1 MLQGKWELWLSK
13 QNQPLVISHEENGKC
28 TNKLSDQEI
37 RRTKYPN
44 EKKKKKKE
52 LGPDVLSK
60 N

>member
-44 EKKKKKKE
+44 EKKE